1 MTTTQTKPTIVAE
14 SPTPS
19 APAKG
24 IGDENAQPPDNLP
37 APKVAAPEPGKAIDK
52 AQKAH
57 IQIVDGACKPDSFEG
72 MYRIADLF
80 WHAGLVPQGVN
91 NPAQMMVALMAGSE
105 IGLSPTQSI
114 QNVMVI
120 NGRPTVWGDA
130 ALGLVRSSRV
140 LEDIEETVSGEGD
153 EMVATC
159 RVKRKDSTT
168 PTVRTFSVADAK
180 AANLWGKGGPWK
192 NYPKRMLQMRARGFA
207 LRDSCPDILKGLG
220 IAEEI
225 ADIEV
230 RGYQNRRTP
239 GADSGMDAAADIA
252 SLPQQDPTPTSGTR
266 AAAPGVASSSTG
278 GSSASSPGAAPSP
291 ASNGAKNGRGKAVA

>member
-14 SPTPS
+14 SAAPP

-24 IGDENAQPPDNLP
+24 IGDENAQPPNDLP
-37 APKVAAPEPGKAIDK
+37 AAPKVAASEPGKAIDK

-57 IQIVDGACKPDSFEG
+57 IQIVDGACKPDTFEG

-80 WHAGLVPQGVN
+80 WQAGLVPAGVDS
-91 NPAQMMVALMAGSE
+91 PAKMMVALMAGSE

-120 NGRPTVWGDA
+120 NGRPSVWGDA

-140 LEDIEETVSGEGD
+140 LEDIEETVSGEGE

-159 RVKRKDSTT
+159 RVKRKDCIT
-168 PTVRTFSVADAK
+168 PTIRTFSVADAK
-180 AANLWGKGGPWK
+180 AAGLWGKAGPWR
-192 NYPKRMLQMRARGFA
+192 NYGRRMLAMRARGFA
-207 LRDSCPDILKGLG
+207 LRDSCPDVLKGLG

-230 RGYQNRRTP
+230 RGARGHRSTYEV
-239 GADSGMDAAADIA
+239 DAAADIA
-252 SLPQQDPTPTSGTR
+252 ALPQAAPTPTNGTR
-266 AAAPGVASSSTG
+266 AAAPGTVADSSSAPG
-278 GSSASSPGAAPSP
+278 GNVPACSPGAAPSP
-291 ASNGAKNGRGKAVA
+291 ASNGTKKK